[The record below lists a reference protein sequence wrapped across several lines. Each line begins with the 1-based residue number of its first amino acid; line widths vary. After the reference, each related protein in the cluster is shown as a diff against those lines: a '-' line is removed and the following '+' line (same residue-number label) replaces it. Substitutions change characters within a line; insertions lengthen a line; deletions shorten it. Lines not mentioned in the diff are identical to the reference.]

1 MIQRHLEKMQQN
13 KQVRVLLQDM
23 IRLLQETS
31 RYVLPLTVASTISL
45 ILTNFII
52 NYYSYVYCI
61 VFIHIHYL
69 KSFETGDMKYVMMFA
84 AIGFGVALVIV
95 LVVVACVRK
104 SKSSTANGV

>member
-1 MIQRHLEKMQQN
+1 MF
-13 KQVRVLLQDM
+13 
-23 IRLLQETS
+23 
-31 RYVLPLTVASTISL
+31 LTTR
-45 ILTNFII
+45 TNSNVHQKRFTDTH
-52 NYYSYVYCI
+52 I